1 MSPRARIQRL
11 IVAAGL
17 PLLAASCERTPPAT
31 STAGPNPP
39 TTVPS
44 ATSPSTTLSPDEP
57 VAVYVNGHPILE
69 REVEEAVV
77 RRTPTE
83 VFENPAAVSM
93 LEHYRTRMREAL
105 IDRYLLER
113 RAAKEGVTLSD
124 ADMARDMEA
133 ELKGFLSDNG
143 LTEAQFEQQ
152 LRAERGQSV
161 PQFLASRAAD
171 EDMRRARLHARL
183 VQRLYPDEVQITDDE
198 IRDYYEK
205 NRERRYTRPE
215 RVRASQILIGAA
227 DGNEAERAAARAKA
241 EAVLA
246 QARQPGADFA
256 ALARE
261 HSTDPSRGLGGDLGF
276 FTRRGQQVDA
286 VADAA
291 FGLEVGQ
298 ISEVVESPLGF
309 HIIRLTDRQP
319 GHQLELESVRLGIR
333 MILEDQRVKALRKRL
348 VEELR
353 REARIEYPAGHAPQP
368 TTAPAP
374 APASIPSAP

>member
-1 MSPRARIQRL
+1 M
-11 IVAAGL
+11 VAAGL
-17 PLLAASCERTPPAT
+17 PLLAASCERTAPTTSPAG
-31 STAGPNPP
+31 ANPP
-39 TTVPS
+39 TTAPS
-44 ATSPSTTLSPDEP
+44 ATSPSTTLPPDEP

-69 REVEEAVV
+69 REVEEAVA

-124 ADMARDMEA
+124 ADMVRDMET
-133 ELKGFLSDNG
+133 ELRGFLSDNG

-152 LRAERGQSV
+152 LRAERGQTV

-171 EDMRRARLHARL
+171 EDQRRARLHARL
-183 VQRLYPDEVQITDDE
+183 IQRLYPDELRITDDE

-227 DGNEAERAAARAKA
+227 DGNVAERAAARAQA

-291 FGLEVGQ
+291 FSLEVGQ
-298 ISEVVESPLGF
+298 ISDVVESPLGF
-309 HIIRLTDRQP
+309 HIIQLTDRQP
-319 GHQLELESVRLGIR
+319 GHQLELDTVRLGIR
-333 MILEDQRVKALRKRL
+333 LILEDQRVKALRRRL

-353 REARIEYPAGHAPQP
+353 REARIEYPAGRAPQP
-368 TTAPAP
+368 TTAPALT
-374 APASIPSAP
+374 PASALSSP